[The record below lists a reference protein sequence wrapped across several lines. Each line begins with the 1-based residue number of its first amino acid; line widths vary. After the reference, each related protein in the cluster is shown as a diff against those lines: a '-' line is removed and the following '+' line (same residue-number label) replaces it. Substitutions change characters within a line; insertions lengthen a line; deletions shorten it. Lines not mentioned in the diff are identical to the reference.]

1 MANGRIK
8 GITIELNGDATKLNK
23 ALESSEKSARES
35 SKVLKEIE
43 RNLKFNPD
51 NSKLVEQQQ
60 RNLAQA
66 IEATKEK
73 LKVLQD
79 ADGQMKLLLE
89 L

>member
-23 ALESSEKSARES
+23 ALESSEKCARES

-43 RNLKFNPD
+43 RNLKFNPG

>member
-43 RNLKFNPD
+43 RNLKFNPG

>member
-43 RNLKFNPD
+43 RNLKFNPG
-51 NSKLVEQQQ
+51 NSKLIEQQQ